1 MEEGSSE
8 QPLGRFRTCTL
19 DPSLWAPLGILELL
33 WRVAFHLSLL
43 LPEHGRETHK
53 DRTSWRQEPCLG
65 SSADAKEVSAIRR
78 QFGSLSLF
86 LDFSPHRPSASSCAS
101 DCLFLALMI
110 SSLHHPYSGGVHLS
124 FSLSLLFFFILFFF
138 QNETTLVLIEVA
150 FNLEVL

>member
-1 MEEGSSE
+1 MEEGASE
-8 QPLGRFRTCTL
+8 RPLGRVRPCTL
-19 DPSLWAPLGILELL
+19 DPSLWAPLGVLELL

-86 LDFSPHRPSASSCAS
+86 LDFSSHRLSGSSCAS
-101 DCLFLALMI
+101 DYLFLALMI
-110 SSLHHPYSGGVHLS
+110 SSLHHPYSDWRCS
-124 FSLSLLFFFILFFF
+124 SLVFSLLFFFNFFF
-138 QNETTLVLIEVA
+138 QNETTLGLIEVA